1 MEAYEKYWL
10 NIFGK
15 ARKKLYLCRLS
26 FFQNKKH
33 TTYEEIYFIENGG
46 YGRGFAG
53 GKYEYLGT
61 GQNL

>member
-1 MEAYEKYWL
+1 M
-10 NIFGK
+10 FGK

-33 TTYEEIYFIENGG
+33 TTYEEIYSFKNGG
-46 YGRGFAG
+46 DGRGFAG